1 MLRSVLLRRL
11 ELARRLQ
18 LQAARLGDAIV
29 AFSKAILSFLMD
41 AWQLLFAGP
50 AMHGDPL
57 ANHTAG

>member
-1 MLRSVLLRRL
+1 
-11 ELARRLQ
+11 
-18 LQAARLGDAIV
+18 LGDAIV